1 MSAKPDQ
8 ETTDAP
14 QTDETLAQTASKERA
29 YLRERL
35 CAELGRDPSDD
46 ELDEWLRE
54 HTEGY

>member
-1 MSAKPDQ
+1 MSAKPDN
-8 ETTDAP
+8 DAANAP
-14 QTDETLAQTASKERA
+14 RTDETLAQTARQERD

-35 CAELGRDPSDD
+35 RAELGREPGDD